1 MMYEGAISDRFSKK
15 RWGDSQTLL
24 WEGVDK
30 QRGYTERGDYGI
42 GAQQGFSYTAAA
54 YISGIQ
60 DALGGK
66 SN

>member
-1 MMYEGAISDRFSKK
+1 MMYEGAISDRFSIT

-24 WEGVDK
+24 WEGWIDNGVTP
-30 QRGYTERGDYGI
+30 RGGDYGI
-42 GAQQGFSYTAAA
+42 GSQQGFSNTAAA